1 MRYGKIFF
9 FTMMLTTT
17 GCHSNI
23 PTSPEET
30 GEMPYG
36 LWEFA
41 FFTPK
46 DLPAFV
52 NYVGIIDDK
61 KVVYSFRSLDSVD
74 DSWATVGTWNNKVR
88 RHAQFNKARHPPV
101 TMLFC
106 WDSIIDKKTYETR
119 ITFPESLGDQM
130 SVSTGLDHY
139 GDKAWNNTLLFGLA
153 PGGKVRVWL
162 QNSSGGNGSIPL
174 EPKRITTMY
183 GDKLEGC
190 KGISN
195 LDMSYEIPGGYDQN
209 IKDFIKGKIYP
220 YGEW

>member
-1 MRYGKIFF
+1 MNYGKQS
-9 FTMMLTTT
+9 LLAVLLVLS
-17 GCHSNI
+17 GCHSDEYA
-23 PTSPEET
+23 TPEET

-61 KVVYSFRSLDSVD
+61 KIVYSFRTLDSVD

-88 RHAQFNKARHPPV
+88 RHAQFNKARNPPV

-139 GDKAWNNTLLFGLA
+139 GEKAWNNTLLFGLA

-162 QNSSGGNGSIPL
+162 QNSSGGNGSIPV
-174 EPKRITTMY
+174 EPKRITTVY

-195 LDMSYEIPGGYDQN
+195 LEMSYEIPDGYDQS
-209 IKDFIKGKIYP
+209 IKDFIKGKTYP

>member
-1 MRYGKIFF
+1 
-9 FTMMLTTT
+9 MMLTTT

-106 WDSIIDKKTYETR
+106 WDSIID
-119 ITFPESLGDQM
+119 
-130 SVSTGLDHY
+130 
-139 GDKAWNNTLLFGLA
+139 
-153 PGGKVRVWL
+153 
-162 QNSSGGNGSIPL
+162 
-174 EPKRITTMY
+174 
-183 GDKLEGC
+183 
-190 KGISN
+190 
-195 LDMSYEIPGGYDQN
+195 
-209 IKDFIKGKIYP
+209 
-220 YGEW
+220 